1 MQDACWARDVVPKQK
16 LLPKHLHRVSDCKL
30 PEGSLSQFSTKR
42 CSQQRLVADSIT
54 GNTVPT
60 CRQEVRVLTHTQ
72 GGTEVSGT
80 STGRLLPVTAELT
93 QGQPR
98 SPDPRQTG
106 NAGIHTGTFPSRFSE
121 LSLWG

>member
-1 MQDACWARDVVPKQK
+1 MQDACWARDVVTKQK
-16 LLPKHLHRVSDCKL
+16 LLPKRLHRVSDYKL
-30 PEGSLSQFSTKR
+30 AEGSLSPFSTKR
-42 CSQQRLVADSIT
+42 CSQQRLVADSLT

-60 CRQEVRVLTHTQ
+60 CRQDVPVMTHTQ

-80 STGRLLPVTAELT
+80 GTGRLLPGTAELT

-98 SPDPRQTG
+98 SPHPRQKG
-106 NAGIHTGTFPSRFSE
+106 NADIHAGTFPSRFSE